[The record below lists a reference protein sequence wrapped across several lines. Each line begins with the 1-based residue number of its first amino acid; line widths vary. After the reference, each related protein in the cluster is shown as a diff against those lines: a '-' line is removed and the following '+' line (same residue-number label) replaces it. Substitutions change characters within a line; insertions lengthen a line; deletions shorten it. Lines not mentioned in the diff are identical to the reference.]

1 VLTPALVLTAG
12 LAVLTGLVEDPSG
25 APVPGAEVIL
35 HPPGRRAAT
44 DLAGSFR
51 FETLDAGRYEVE
63 VRHPH
68 FRIARMR
75 VELGP
80 GTRRSLRIVLRL
92 AELRQEL
99 RISDRA
105 EPINANPAENPDT
118 VRLSPSLLRG
128 LPVLDLD
135 VLGAAALLLDPAQTG
150 SGGYRLVVDGMETN
164 RVGVTASAIREV
176 RINQNPYSAE
186 FSAPGRGR
194 LEVITA
200 KGESSLHGELNLLV
214 RDHRLD
220 ARNAFALER
229 PRQQR
234 RTVEGNLTGPLGRG
248 RRWTFLMSGSREADD
263 QQSIVYALTPAG
275 LRRQQV
281 PRLER
286 DAEINLRLNY
296 QPDGK
301 RWFAWRYEREGDSTR
316 GDDVGGFDL
325 PEVATDSADREQ
337 ALYFN
342 LQQVH
347 GPRWLHQLQARLRRE
362 REQSLSRRPGIARI
376 VVEDAF
382 TGGGAQRQELLR
394 RTGAELHDVWSS
406 SSRRHWL
413 KAGWSLAEVGRM
425 EYRNENNR
433 EGTFR
438 FASLEDY
445 LAGRPYAFTVQ
456 AGEGRTR
463 YSGYRAAW
471 FVQEDFRWR
480 PNLSLGAGLRYER
493 MAWPRDGNNLAPR
506 ISLAWAPG
514 RRPRTVLRAGA
525 GIFFDRLD
533 AEAVREAKLLDGVKL
548 RQILI
553 LSPGYPD
560 PRAVGA
566 TELAEAPNLV
576 RLAGDLRAPYL
587 VQYSAGINRQVW
599 GRTTLSVS
607 WTGLRGVK
615 QFRARDWNAPTP
627 PEFRRPDPGL
637 ATVRVIESSARLSG
651 QSLEAGLRGSITRF
665 FEGAVLHTLGRTF
678 NDTRGP
684 LALPANSL
692 DLSGEWSRADFDRR
706 HRFHV
711 VGKAKAASWFELGVV
726 LRLESGTPYDLLT
739 GRDEN
744 RDGLT
749 RDRPPGVR
757 RNSLEG
763 PGLAVLDLRWS
774 REWEAADKVKIGVT
788 VDAFNALNR
797 VNYTRLVGNLS
808 SPFFGQPVGA
818 RPARRMQLGLSVE
831 F

>member
-1 VLTPALVLTAG
+1 M
-12 LAVLTGLVEDPSG
+12 
-25 APVPGAEVIL
+25 PGAEVVL
-35 HPPGRRAAT
+35 HPAGRHTVT

-51 FETLDAGRYEVE
+51 FEALDAGRYEVE
-63 VRHPH
+63 VRHAD
-68 FRIARMR
+68 FRISRVR

-80 GTRRSLRIVLRL
+80 AARRSLRIVLRL

-99 RISDRA
+99 TISDRA

-118 VRLSPSLLRG
+118 VRLSSSLLRG

-135 VLGAAALLLDPAQTG
+135 VLGVAALLLDPAQVG

-164 RVGVTASAIREV
+164 RPGVTASAIREV

-194 LEVITA
+194 LEVVTA
-200 KGESSLHGELNLLV
+200 KGESSFHGELNLLV

-234 RTVEGNLTGPLGRG
+234 RTAEGHLTGPLGRG
-248 RRWTFLMSGSREADD
+248 RRWTFLASGSREADD
-263 QQSIVYALTPAG
+263 QESVVYALTPAG
-275 LRRQQV
+275 LWREQI

-286 DAEINLRLNY
+286 EAEINLRLNY
-296 QPDGK
+296 QPDEK
-301 RWFAWRYEREGDSTR
+301 RWLAWRYERENDSTL
-316 GDDVGGFDL
+316 GDDIGGFDL
-325 PEVATDSADREQ
+325 PEVGTDSAEREQ
-337 ALYFN
+337 ALYFS

-347 GPRWLHQLQARLRRE
+347 GLRWLHQFQARLRHE
-362 REQSLSRRPGIARI
+362 REQLLSWRPGVVRI

-394 RTGAELHDVWSS
+394 RTGAEVRDLWSRSS
-406 SSRRHWL
+406 SRHWL
-413 KAGWSLAEVGRM
+413 KAGWSLTELDRF
-425 EYRNENNR
+425 EYRNQSNR

-456 AGEGRTR
+456 VGEGRAR
-463 YSGYRAAW
+463 YSRYRAAW

-506 ISLAWAPG
+506 ISLVWAPG
-514 RRPRTVLRAGA
+514 KRPRTVFRMGT
-525 GIFFDRLD
+525 GVFFDDLERG
-533 AEAVREAKLLDGVKL
+533 AVREAKLLDGVTL

-553 LSPGYPD
+553 LNPGYPD
-560 PRAVGA
+560 PRAPGA
-566 TELAEAPNLV
+566 TEIAEAPNVV
-576 RLAGDLRAPYL
+576 RLASGLRAPYL
-587 VQYSAGINRQVW
+587 VHYSASVSRQVW
-599 GRTTLSVS
+599 DRTTLLLT

-615 QFRARDWNAPTP
+615 QFRARDWNAPVP
-627 PEFRRPDPGL
+627 PEFRRPDPRLG
-637 ATVRVIESSARLSG
+637 TVRGIESSGHLSG
-651 QSLEAGLRGSITRF
+651 QTLEAGLRGSMTRF
-665 FEGAVLHTLGRTF
+665 FEGAVLYTWGRTF

-684 LALPANSL
+684 QELPANSL

-706 HRFHV
+706 GRLHV
-711 VGKAKAASWFELGVV
+711 LGKAKAASWFELGVV
-726 LRLESGTPYDLLT
+726 LRLESGAPYDLTT
-739 GRDEN
+739 GRDDN
-744 RDGLT
+744 RDGLM

-774 REWEAADKVKIGVT
+774 REWEAADKLKIGIT

-818 RPARRMQLGLSVE
+818 RPARRLQLGLSVE